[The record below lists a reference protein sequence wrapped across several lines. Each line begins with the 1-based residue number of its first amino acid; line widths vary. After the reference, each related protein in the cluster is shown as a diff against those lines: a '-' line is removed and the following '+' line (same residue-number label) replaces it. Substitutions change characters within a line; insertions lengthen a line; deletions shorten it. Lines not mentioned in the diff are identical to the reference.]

1 VALSKIGG
9 VEKVMLSGM
18 TAFVTTKS
26 DDVKFT
32 RVTVGKALKAG
43 GLKLE
48 RVMQRKIAAPKE
60 AYAIAVTGG
69 T

>member
-1 VALSKIGG
+1 
-9 VEKVMLSGM
+9 MLSGM
-18 TAFVTTKS
+18 TAFVTTKNEE
-26 DDVKFT
+26 VKFT
-32 RVTVGKALKAG
+32 RLNVGKALSAG

-48 RVMQRKIAAPKE
+48 RVKKREIAAPKE

>member
-1 VALSKIGG
+1 MDGVNKI
-9 VEKVMLSGM
+9 MLSGM

-26 DDVKFT
+26 EDTKMDKKSIS
-32 RVTVGKALKAG
+32 KAFAAK

-48 RVMQRKIAAPKE
+48 KVSTREITKPVETYQ
-60 AYAIAVTGG
+60 IAVTGG

>member
-1 VALSKIGG
+1 
-9 VEKVMLSGM
+9 MLSGM

-26 DDVKFT
+26 EDVKFT
-32 RVTVGKALKAG
+32 RVSVGKALRAG

-48 RVMQRKIAAPKE
+48 RVKQREIAAPKE

>member
-1 VALSKIGG
+1 MKG

-26 DDVKFT
+26 EDVKFT
-32 RVTVGKALKAG
+32 RVSVGKALKAG

-48 RVMQRKIAAPKE
+48 RVTQRKIAAPKE

>member
-1 VALSKIGG
+1 MEG

-18 TAFVTTKS
+18 TAFVTTRNEE
-26 DDVKFT
+26 VKFT
-32 RVTVGKALKAG
+32 RVNVGKALKAG

-48 RVMQRKIAAPKE
+48 RVKKREIAAPKE

>member
-1 VALSKIGG
+1 MDGVDKI
-9 VEKVMLSGM
+9 MLSGM

-26 DDVKFT
+26 ESTKMDKRT
-32 RVTVGKALKAG
+32 ISKAFAAK

-48 RVMQRKIAAPKE
+48 KLKDREITKPVETYQ
-60 AYAIAVTGG
+60 IAVTGG

>member
-1 VALSKIGG
+1 MEG

-18 TAFVTTKS
+18 TAFVTTKNQE
-26 DDVKFT
+26 VKFT
-32 RVTVGKALKAG
+32 RVNVGKILKAG

-48 RVMQRKIAAPKE
+48 RVKKREIPTPKE

>member
-1 VALSKIGG
+1 
-9 VEKVMLSGM
+9 M
-18 TAFVTTKS
+18 TAFVTTKNQE
-26 DDVKFT
+26 VKFT
-32 RVTVGKALKAG
+32 RVNVGKILKAG

-48 RVMQRKIAAPKE
+48 RVKKREIPTPKE

>member
-1 VALSKIGG
+1 MGKMEG

-26 DDVKFT
+26 EDVKFT
-32 RVTVGKALKAG
+32 RVSVGKALKAG

-48 RVMQRKIAAPKE
+48 RVKQREIAAPKE

>member
-1 VALSKIGG
+1 MKG

-26 DDVKFT
+26 EDVKFT
-32 RVTVGKALKAG
+32 RVSVGKALKAG

-48 RVMQRKIAAPKE
+48 RVTQRKIVAPKE

>member
-1 VALSKIGG
+1 MALGKMEG

-26 DDVKFT
+26 ENVKFT
-32 RVTVGKALKAG
+32 RVNVGKALKAG

-48 RVMQRKIAAPKE
+48 RVMQREIAAPKE
-60 AYAIAVTGG
+60 AYMIAVTGG